1 MPEALSTVTTSS
13 SGSARGPAM
22 STMGTR
28 LPSEGAPELAP
39 RQDPPPPLERLATGA
54 ERQQQRALGAPQ
66 HGLGGVHDL
75 VHEQNAAALDV
86 DLVNAALK
94 GDQANDVLTPPGQPL
109 RRTVWHE
116 SELLNHLNDALAR
129 FRVNKIGAAHDT

>member
-13 SGSARGPAM
+13 SCSARGPAM
-22 STMGTR
+22 RTMGTR
-28 LPSEGAPELAP
+28 RATAAALARQRPSPP
-39 RQDPPPPLERLATGA
+39 RVRLATGA
-54 ERQQQRALGAPQ
+54 ERQQQRAPGAPQ

-86 DLVNAALK
+86 DLVHAALK
-94 GDQANDVLTPPGQPL
+94 GDQANDVLTPRGPPL
-109 RRTVWHE
+109 RSTVWHE